1 MKYSEFEREAKTMFM
16 TVSEDDEYVYLRDDG
31 DDVATV
37 SRQGMF
43 ILDTDYGAF
52 WFLHSEVQ
60 NTILNWCCQL
70 AKTQLEE
77 REDER

>member
-1 MKYSEFEREAKTMFM
+1 MKYSEFERDAKTMFM

-37 SRQGMF
+37 SRQCMF

-52 WFLHSEVQ
+52 WFLHSDVQ
-60 NTILNWCCQL
+60 STILNWCCQL

-77 REDER
+77 REDEL